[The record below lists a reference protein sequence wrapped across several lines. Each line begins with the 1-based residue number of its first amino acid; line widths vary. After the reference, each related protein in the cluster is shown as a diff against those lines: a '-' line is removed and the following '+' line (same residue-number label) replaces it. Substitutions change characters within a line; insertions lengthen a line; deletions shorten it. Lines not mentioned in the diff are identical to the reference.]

1 MNRIKIYILSLLSL
15 LLLFNCTKEESTIP
29 EKDRLYI
36 HVATTAFAADGVPS
50 TKAVNTGFLTT
61 FEIGDAIGVTGIGA
75 DGNILAVCNNV
86 KFNYKGSETING
98 VIWAN
103 FIDEV
108 HGYSFVER
116 VDGAKYFAYYPYSE
130 KAWNVKNLNDII
142 SNFEVQP
149 NQSTKENFDKSDLMA
164 TDEPIAPVNSEL
176 QFIMHHKMT
185 TISIFYNNEFKPDGV
200 TPLYKINLYDAT
212 TPSGLR
218 ITNTYRATVSEGT
231 SHETGKTELRHR
243 YLLNPAKTNSV
254 KLVGCL
260 EEESYRYFSK
270 EINNL
275 QPGVLY
281 SVSFEGEPLVPYT
294 DGVDLE
300 LDDVKFE
307 DKDGKIVTLGHTV
320 IWSKYNLGE
329 SLGETYPFE
338 PLPGEKGGKT
348 GSRDPYARGD
358 YYCWGATFTQYDNGI
373 TGYHGYGYN
382 NYFDKEYK
390 IAPLGGTIKETEYDV
405 AHAKWWRGKW
415 RLPTENEFRAMY
427 AGCEFKKVG
436 NYKET
441 NTRYIGDYG
450 GKSKGTYTFDIIKV
464 TSKKNP
470 EKFIYLST
478 GGYFDGTLEPEKDK
492 NGNFTSSGD
501 GKLNNGCVNPT
512 TAYYLSSTSS
522 PKTLKDIS
530 YAFFTADKQQIL
542 TNGSRYTGMLVR
554 PVYSPNE
561 K

>member
-15 LLLFNCTKEESTIP
+15 LLLFSCTKEEITIR
-29 EKDRLYI
+29 EEDKLYI
-36 HVATTAFAADGVPS
+36 HVATTAFAEDGVPS
-50 TKAVNTGFLTT
+50 TRAVNTGFLTT
-61 FEIGDAIGVTGIGA
+61 FEIGDAIGVTGIDA
-75 DGNILAVCNNV
+75 KGNILDVCNNV
-86 KFNYKGSETING
+86 KFNYKGNETING

-103 FIDEV
+103 FIDEI

-116 VDGAKYFAYYPYSE
+116 VEGAKYFAYYPYSE
-130 KAWNVKNLNDII
+130 AWNDKNLNDII
-142 SNFEVQP
+142 SAFEVQT
-149 NQSTKENFDKSDLMA
+149 NQSTKENFDKSDLIA
-164 TDEPIAPVNSEL
+164 SVAPIEPVNSEL
-176 QFIMHHKMT
+176 QFILHHKMT
-185 TISIFYNNEFKPDGV
+185 TISIFYNNEYKPDGV
-200 TPLYKINLYDAT
+200 TPLYKITLYDAT
-212 TPSGLR
+212 SPAGLR
-218 ITNTYRATVSEGT
+218 LENCYRTKISEGT
-231 SHETGKTELRHR
+231 SAETGKTELRHR
-243 YLLNPAKTNSV
+243 YLLHPAKTNSV

-275 QPGVLY
+275 KPGVLY

-294 DGVDLE
+294 DGVDLG
-300 LDDVKFE
+300 LDNVEFI
-307 DKDGKIVTLGHTV
+307 DKDGNTVTLGHTV

-329 SLGETYPFE
+329 SLGEEYPFA
-338 PLPGEKGGKT
+338 PLSGEKGGKT
-348 GSRDPYARGD
+348 GSRNPYARGD
-358 YYCWGATFTQYDNGI
+358 YYCWGATFTQYDNGR

-427 AGCEFKKVG
+427 AGCTFEKVDSLT
-436 NYKET
+436 YLESQY
-441 NTRYIGDYG
+441 RYVGRSNFRNQYVV
-450 GKSKGTYTFDIIKV
+450 IKV
-464 TSKKNP
+464 TSKTNGNS
-470 EKFIYLST
+470 IYFSS
-478 GGYFDGTLEPEKDK
+478 GGYFDGTLEPERDE
-492 NGNFTSSGD
+492 NGNITSSGD
-501 GKLNNGCVNPT
+501 GKFNNGCVSPA
-512 TAYYLSSTSS
+512 TAYYLSSTAS

>member
-1 MNRIKIYILSLLSL
+1 MNRIKIYILSLFSL
-15 LLLFNCTKEESTIP
+15 LLLFCCTKEESTIR
-29 EKDRLYI
+29 EEDRLYI

-75 DGNILAVCNNV
+75 DGNILDVCNNV

-130 KAWNVKNLNDII
+130 AWNGKNLDDII
-142 SNFEVQP
+142 NTFEVQT
-149 NQSTKENFDKSDLMA
+149 NQNTKENFDKSDLMA

-185 TISIFYNNEFKPDGV
+185 TISIFYNNEYKPDGV
-200 TPLYKINLYDAT
+200 TPLYKILLYDDT
-212 TPSGLR
+212 KPDGLR
-218 ITNTYRATVSEGT
+218 LSNTYRAKFSDGDSE
-231 SHETGKTELRHR
+231 ENGKYELRHR
-243 YLLNPAKTNSV
+243 YLLNPKKNNSV

-300 LDDVKFE
+300 LDDVEFI
-307 DKDGKIVTLGHTV
+307 DKDGNTVKLGHTV

-338 PLPGEKGGKT
+338 PLSGEKGGKT

-358 YYCWGATFTQYDNGI
+358 YYCWGATFTQYDNGL
-373 TGYHGYGYN
+373 TGYKGYGFN

-427 AGCEFKKVG
+427 AGCTFEKVDHLT
-436 NYKET
+436 YTESQY
-441 NTRYIGDYG
+441 RYIGRQKAN
-450 GKSKGTYTFDIIKV
+450 KSQYVIIKV
-464 TSKKNP
+464 TSKQNGNS
-470 EKFIYLST
+470 IYFSS
-478 GGYFDGTLEPEKDK
+478 GGYFDGTLEPDRDE
-492 NGNFTSSGD
+492 NGNITSSGD
-501 GKLNNGCVNPT
+501 GKLNNGCVSST
-512 TAYYLSSTSS
+512 TCYYLSSTAS
-522 PKTLKDIS
+522 PTTLKDIS

-561 K
+561 Q

>member
-15 LLLFNCTKEESTIP
+15 LLLFSCTKEESTIR
-29 EKDRLYI
+29 EEDRLYI

-61 FEIGDAIGVTGIGA
+61 FEIGDSIGVTGIDA
-75 DGNILAVCNNV
+75 NGNILDVCNNV

-130 KAWNVKNLNDII
+130 AWNDKNLNDII
-142 SNFEVQP
+142 SAFEVQT

-185 TISIFYNNEFKPDGV
+185 TISIFYNNEYKPDGV

-243 YLLNPAKTNSV
+243 YLLNPQKNNSV

-329 SLGETYPFE
+329 SLGETYPFP
-338 PLPGEKGGKT
+338 PLSSEKGGKT

-358 YYCWGATFTQYDNGI
+358 YYCWGATFTQYDNGL
-373 TGYHGYGYN
+373 TGYKGYGFN

-427 AGCEFKKVG
+427 AGCTFEKVDDLT
-436 NYKET
+436 YTESQY
-441 NTRYIGDYG
+441 RYIGRQKAN
-450 GKSKGTYTFDIIKV
+450 KSQYVIIKV
-464 TSKKNP
+464 TSKQNGNS
-470 EKFIYLST
+470 IYFSS
-478 GGYFDGTLEPEKDK
+478 GGYFDGTLEPDRDE
-492 NGNFTSSGD
+492 NGNITSSGD
-501 GKLNNGCVNPT
+501 GKLNNGCVSST
-512 TAYYLSSTSS
+512 TCYYLSSTSS

>member
-36 HVATTAFAADGVPS
+36 HVATTSFAADGVPS

-61 FEIGDAIGVTGIGA
+61 FEIGDAIGVTGIDA
-75 DGNILAVCNNV
+75 NGNILDVCNNV

-130 KAWNVKNLNDII
+130 ACKDKNLNDII
-142 SNFEVQP
+142 NAFEVQT

-185 TISIFYNNEFKPDGV
+185 TISIFYNNEYKPDGV

-243 YLLNPAKTNSV
+243 YLLNPKKNNSV
-254 KLVGCL
+254 TLVGCL

-270 EINNL
+270 EITNL

-281 SVSFEGEPLVPYT
+281 SISFEGEPLVPYT

-300 LDDVKFE
+300 LDDVEFI
-307 DKDGKIVTLGHTV
+307 DKDGNTVKLGHTV

-329 SLGETYPFE
+329 SLGETYPFP
-338 PLPGEKGGKT
+338 PLSSEKGGKT

-358 YYCWGATFTQYDNGI
+358 YYCWGATFTQYDNGL
-373 TGYHGYGYN
+373 TGYKGYGYN

-415 RLPTENEFRAMY
+415 RLPTENEFRAMF
-427 AGCEFKKVG
+427 AGCDFEKV
-436 NYKET
+436 NDLTYTESQY
-441 NTRYIGDYG
+441 RYIGRQKVN
-450 GKSKGTYTFDIIKV
+450 KSQYVVIKV
-464 TSKKNP
+464 TSKQNGNS
-470 EKFIYLST
+470 IYFSS
-478 GGYFDGTLEPEKDK
+478 GGYFDGTMEPDRDE
-492 NGNFTSSGD
+492 NGNITSSGD
-501 GKLNNGCVNPT
+501 GKLNNGCVSST
-512 TAYYLSSTSS
+512 TCYYLSSTSS
-522 PKTLKDIS
+522 PTTLKDIS

-561 K
+561 Q

>member
-1 MNRIKIYILSLLSL
+1 MNRIKIYILSLFSL
-15 LLLFNCTKEESTIP
+15 LLLFCCTKEESTIR
-29 EKDRLYI
+29 EEDRLYI

-75 DGNILAVCNNV
+75 DGNILDVCNNV

-103 FIDEV
+103 FIDEK

-116 VDGAKYFAYYPYSE
+116 VDGAKYFAYYPYRE
-130 KAWNVKNLNDII
+130 DWDDKNLDYII
-142 SNFEVQP
+142 SNFVVET

-185 TISIFYNNEFKPDGV
+185 TISIFYNNEYKPDGV
-200 TPLYKINLYDAT
+200 TPLYKITLYDAT
-212 TPSGLR
+212 SPAGLR
-218 ITNTYRATVSEGT
+218 LENSFRAKISEGT
-231 SHETGKTELRHR
+231 SAETGKTELRHR

-270 EINNL
+270 EMNNL

-294 DGVDLE
+294 DGVDLG
-300 LDDVKFE
+300 LDNVPFE
-307 DKDGKIVTLGHTV
+307 DKDGNTVTLGHTV

-329 SLGETYPFE
+329 SLGEEYPFA
-338 PLPGEKGGKT
+338 PLSGEKGGKT
-348 GSRDPYARGD
+348 GSKNPYARGD
-358 YYCWGATFTQYDNGI
+358 YYCWGATFTQYDNGS
-373 TGYHGYGYN
+373 TGYKGYGYN

-415 RLPTENEFRAMY
+415 RLPTENEFRAMF
-427 AGCEFKKVG
+427 AGCYFEKV
-436 NYKET
+436 NDLTYTESQY
-441 NTRYIGDYG
+441 RYIGRQKVN
-450 GKSKGTYTFDIIKV
+450 KSQYVVIKV
-464 TSKKNP
+464 TSKQNGNS
-470 EKFIYLST
+470 IYFSS
-478 GGYFDGTLEPEKDK
+478 GGYFDGTMEPDRDK
-492 NGNFTSSGD
+492 NGNITSSGD
-501 GKLNNGCVNPT
+501 GKLNNGCVSST
-512 TAYYLSSTSS
+512 TCYYLSSTAS
-522 PKTLKDIS
+522 PTTLKDIS
-530 YAFFTADKQQIL
+530 YAFFTAEKKQIL
-542 TNGSRYTGMLVR
+542 TTGSRYTGMLVR